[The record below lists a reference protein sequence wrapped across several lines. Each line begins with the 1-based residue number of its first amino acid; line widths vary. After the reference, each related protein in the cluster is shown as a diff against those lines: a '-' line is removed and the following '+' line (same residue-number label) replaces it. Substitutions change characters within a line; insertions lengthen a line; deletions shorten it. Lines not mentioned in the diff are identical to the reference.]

1 MVGEQHKER
10 DGEQSGVEWRGG
22 VGWGG
27 AVGMGVAVWV
37 LRHKNLINA
46 SLGCEANAEV
56 KLPE

>member
-1 MVGEQHKER
+1 MGSR
-10 DGEQSGVEWRGG
+10 VEWRGG